1 MNRCRYVDTIDLYRP
16 VEDGTSSNII
26 KRREIEPLLLKARA
40 MIKSYE
46 RAVDCVV
53 SVLDQD
59 GHAAI
64 MSEETDSLC
73 FCSLCR
79 KYSPDRTQVWGNDDY
94 PCIQMHIEGVA
105 EAQRRGGIYI
115 YMCEMGLIYWS
126 SPLYSNGRLAG
137 SLIAGRVLGIK
148 RAEAIKK
155 ISAISQGNIPAEEAA
170 EYLADVPERSYE
182 EIKAQASM
190 LCLCAEKI
198 SSSKEGIATQESAE
212 SGGTELELQRSGSIP
227 DIKKRHSTGPKDHA
241 SYSLDKERLLLAA
254 LRRGDH
260 ETSRKIIKELLNSIV
275 MAYPENFE
283 LIQLRAIELMVLL
296 SREATIPDACEADTA
311 FETNNRY
318 FKRIQES
325 RNRKELIENF
335 QVIMDRMAGQIFS
348 FHGIGHASVL
358 RKAGRYIWEHYTR
371 KISLQEIAAVSGLS
385 APYFSTIFKEEMG
398 ENLSSYLNRLRVE
411 KAAVMLV
418 ETELSLNQI
427 SGACGFED
435 QSWFSKIFK
444 SYIGISP
451 GKYRQQGGNLM
462 IPLIEEIGTK
472 TVHNG

>member
-1 MNRCRYVDTIDLYRP
+1 MNRCRYVDTIDLYHS
-16 VEDGTSSNII
+16 VQDGTSPNII
-26 KRREIEPLLLKARA
+26 KQREIEPVLLKAQA
-40 MIKSYE
+40 AIKSYE
-46 RAVDCVV
+46 RAVDCIV

-59 GHAAI
+59 GHPVM
-64 MSEETDSLC
+64 MSEEPDSLF

-79 KYSPDRTQVWGNDDY
+79 KYYPDHTRVWGNDDY
-94 PCIQMHIEGVA
+94 PCIQMHFDGVV

-115 YMCEMGLIYWS
+115 YMCELGFIYWS

-137 SLIAGRVLGIK
+137 SLIAGRVLGIEH
-148 RAEAIKK
+148 AEAIRK
-155 ISAISQGNIPAEEAA
+155 ISAISHGNIPAEEVA
-170 EYLADVPERSYE
+170 EYLVGIPERSYE
-182 EIKAQASM
+182 EIKAQAAM
-190 LCLCAEKI
+190 LCVCAEKI
-198 SSSKEGIATQESAE
+198 SWGKEGMATQEGVE
-212 SGGTELELQRSGSIP
+212 SGGTEPELRRSGTIR
-227 DIKKRHSTGPKDHA
+227 DIKKQRNTGPKDHS

-275 MAYPENFE
+275 IAYPENFE

-296 SREATIPDACEADTA
+296 SREAMTDAHEADTV

-325 RNRKELIENF
+325 RNLKELIENF
-335 QVIMDRMAGQIFS
+335 QVIIDRMGGQIFS

-371 KISLQEIAAVSGLS
+371 KISLQEIATVSGLS

-462 IPLIEEIGTK
+462 IPLIEEIDPK
-472 TVHNG
+472 TAHNG